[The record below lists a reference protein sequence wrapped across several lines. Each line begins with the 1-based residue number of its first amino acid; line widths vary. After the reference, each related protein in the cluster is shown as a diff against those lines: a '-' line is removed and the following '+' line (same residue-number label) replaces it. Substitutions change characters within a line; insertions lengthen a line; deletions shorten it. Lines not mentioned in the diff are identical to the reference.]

1 MREVLFV
8 TWDGGGN
15 LPPALGIASELRR
28 RGHTAGFLGHAQQR
42 SAIERAGFGFTPYAH
57 ARPWSSA
64 QPAAGPSGAARIV
77 SMFTDPGPGTDL
89 LQALRREPAG
99 AVVIDCLSLGALRA
113 AATAR
118 LPRAVLVHTYYRYL
132 THVWSRGPI
141 GLIARLKGQN
151 PVRLWESADLVL
163 AATDPDLDPARDR
176 DLPATV
182 HHTGVVQPAPQ
193 HLAPAP
199 GPRPR
204 VLVSLSTT
212 FFPRQ
217 ERAMQTILTALGR
230 LPLDAVVTTG
240 PAIDPARLRAAPN
253 TELHRYLPHA
263 GIMPGTSV
271 VISHGGHA
279 TTMRALAHDLPL
291 VIMPMHPMLDQ
302 RMIGNSIAARGAAI
316 VLPATAPQ
324 ERIAKAVLHLLSPGP
339 HTAAAAGI
347 GAALRARNGAAQ
359 AADHLSALLHTRTGP
374 ARGELAAQRRSPAWV
389 PPPMPA
395 RGSPRSGRPRPPGG
409 LA

>member
-15 LPPALGIASELRR
+15 LPPALGIAGELRR
-28 RGHTAGFLGHAQQR
+28 RGQAVGFLGHARQR
-42 SAIERAGFGFTPYAH
+42 PEIEAAGFGFTPYAH

-64 QPAAGPSGAARIV
+64 EPAAGASGAARIV
-77 SMFTDPGPGTDL
+77 SMFTDSGPGTDL
-89 LQALRREPAG
+89 LQALDREPAD
-99 AVVIDCLSLGALRA
+99 AVVIDCMSLGALRA
-113 AATAR
+113 AETAL

-132 THVWSRGPI
+132 THNWSRGPI

-151 PVRLWESADLVL
+151 PVRLWESAALVL
-163 AATDPDLDPARDR
+163 AATDPDLDPVGDR

-182 HHTGVVQPAPQ
+182 QHPGVVQPAPLRPA
-193 HLAPAP
+193 LAP
-199 GPRPR
+199 GRRPR

-217 ERAMQTILTALGR
+217 ERALQTIINALGR
-230 LPLDAVVTTG
+230 LPVDAVVTSG

-271 VISHGGHA
+271 VICHGGHA
-279 TTMRALAHDLPL
+279 TTMRALVHGLPL

-302 RMIGNSIAARGAAI
+302 KMIGNSIAARGAAI
-316 VLPATAPQ
+316 VLSASAP
-324 ERIAKAVLHLLSPGP
+324 EGRIAKAVMQLLSPGP
-339 HTAAAAGI
+339 HNEAAARI
-347 GAALRARNGAAQ
+347 GAALRARDGASL
-359 AADHLSALLHTRTGP
+359 AADHLSALLPTLNGQ
-374 ARGELAAQRRSPAWV
+374 ALRSSQSATNTSHRN
-389 PPPMPA
+389 A
-395 RGSPRSGRPRPPGG
+395 EGR
-409 LA
+409 